1 MFSILARN
9 HNIGSYATTHC
20 VATYSRLVLID
31 VDSLKFDSSM
41 VLMAE
46 LFAKERANSSKS
58 IKNSAAV
65 VLD

>member
-1 MFSILARN
+1 MLQP
-9 HNIGSYATTHC
+9 T
-20 VATYSRLVLID
+20 VLLLYSRLVLID

-58 IKNSAAV
+58 IKNSVAV